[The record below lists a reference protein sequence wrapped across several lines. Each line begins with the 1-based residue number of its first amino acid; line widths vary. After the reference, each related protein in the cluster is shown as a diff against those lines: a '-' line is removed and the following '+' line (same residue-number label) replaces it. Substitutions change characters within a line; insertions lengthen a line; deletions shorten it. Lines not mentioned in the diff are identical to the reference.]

1 MIELTGPVIPKT
13 NLFLPEKKRELTGPA
28 ILANFLVSGE
38 RELTGS
44 AISGAKLVFRFKRLR
59 TYGSRNPLEQI
70 VITREVLITK
80 E

>member
-1 MIELTGPVIPKT
+1 MIELTGPVIPKQT
-13 NLFLPEKKRELTGPA
+13 CPYVPEKKRELTGPA

-44 AISGAKLVFRFKRLR
+44 AISGAKLVFRFKGLR

-70 VITREVLITK
+70 VLQK
-80 E
+80 KN